1 MPLCGLSECDDID
14 IGKTKDVQKNLSPGS
29 GENCR
34 LMNLSQVQ
42 AVRETKEPTTS
53 P

>member
-14 IGKTKDVQKNLSPGS
+14 IGKAKDVQKNLSPGS
-29 GENCR
+29 GENRR

-42 AVRETKEPTTS
+42 AVRETKEPKKS